1 MSRMEINT
9 LTSLVESAEAVGYT
23 LPSELLDA
31 HRTYVRVKAVEIPQP
46 KTLEADTAAARI
58 VSAVA
63 AGETPDPSALAHEVN
78 RAALAG
84 RDYDQAKIVMGLAV
98 EQAGNAATNLASD
111 LTEQIIVKHLR
122 PALEQVHREARE
134 VAGALKGYGLD
145 PHTLI
150 TAPAKARNAY
160 GSLPT
165 LVARRKGIYRAR
177 RWANTI
183 GNREP
188 QHDVMGMF
196 VEFERPL
203 AFHPHWKLPAQIPGV
218 PAPEDETERL
228 IWVVSE
234 AAAIGQPW
242 LPTVEEQDAA
252 WWAQF
257 GKGVETRAS
266 KHRDGLAIGAR
277 IGA

>member
-1 MSRMEINT
+1 MNGHNRELAGRAS
-9 LTSLVESAEAVGYT
+9 SVENRREWIS
-23 LPSELLDA
+23 
-31 HRTYVRVKAVEIPQP
+31 
-46 KTLEADTAAARI
+46 TAG
-58 VSAVA
+58 
-63 AGETPDPSALAHEVN
+63 GETPDPNALAGEVN
-78 RAALAG
+78 AAALAG
-84 RDYDQAKIVMGLAV
+84 RDYDQAQIVMGLAV
-98 EQAGNAATNLASD
+98 EQAGSAATNLASA

-122 PALEQVHREARE
+122 PALERVHREARE
-134 VAGALKGYGLD
+134 VAGALAGYGLD
-145 PHTLI
+145 PRTLLA
-150 TAPAKARNAY
+150 APAKARNAY

-183 GNREP
+183 ARLDP
-188 QHDVMGMF
+188 QHDVNGLF
-196 VEFERPL
+196 VEFRAPL

-234 AAAIGQPW
+234 AAGVGEPW
-242 LPTVEEQDAA
+242 LPTVSEQDAA

-257 GKGVETRAS
+257 GEGVEMRAS
-266 KHRDGLAIGAR
+266 RHRDGLAIGAR

>member
-1 MSRMEINT
+1 
-9 LTSLVESAEAVGYT
+9 
-23 LPSELLDA
+23 
-31 HRTYVRVKAVEIPQP
+31 
-46 KTLEADTAAARI
+46 

-63 AGETPDPSALAHEVN
+63 AGETPDPNALAHEVN
-78 RAALAG
+78 RGALAG
-84 RDYDQAKIVMGLAV
+84 RDYAQAKIVMGLAV

-122 PALEQVHREARE
+122 PALEQIHREARE
-134 VAGALKGYGLD
+134 VAAALKGYGLD

-165 LVARRKGIYRAR
+165 LVARREGIYTAR

-183 GNREP
+183 SHREP

-196 VEFERPL
+196 GEFERPL
-203 AFHPHWKLPAQIPGV
+203 AFHPHWKMPAQIPGV
-218 PAPEDETERL
+218 PAPEDKTERL
-228 IWVVSE
+228 IWVVSD
-234 AAAIGQPW
+234 AAVGQPW

-252 WWAQF
+252 WRAQF
-257 GKGVETRAS
+257 GEDREMRAS